1 MWKRALIAL
10 LSILSLV
17 GCLPGQRG
25 TIDHDDL
32 RAIVERD
39 LIRFGDDLPEAM
51 IDRLADHRIL
61 VVGEFHDISEHD
73 AFVGDLVVALQPRGL
88 TTVLLEFP
96 QAYSWL
102 LDAYARGVTD
112 TPGEGAT
119 RTYGPLLDRIRA
131 ANAALPPERQIAVR
145 AIDVNPTQ
153 GEFLPPFR
161 GLAHALGQPEV
172 LVDLVAAL
180 EGGAD
185 PDTALAAAQAE
196 LREDEA
202 VYRACWGDLGYTV
215 LLDALDGEARS
226 AVVRRVGEGAARDEA
241 REIAMHA
248 LVDRQLAIAPGTA
261 LVNVGYFHG
270 QKRRQAGT
278 VDRWL
283 AQRLVEEGS
292 GERGDTYVL
301 VVVPASGEKRIRGR
315 VRPFDVGHES
325 PQNELFRVMQGVA
338 GGVPAFLPLDDEV
351 FRSERIVVNYL
362 PELIVGPPRDA
373 FDAFVLLPEVRYVG
387 R

>member
-1 MWKRALIAL
+1 MSTRALIAL
-10 LSILSLV
+10 LSILSLI
-17 GCLPGQRG
+17 GCFPGQRG
-25 TIDHDDL
+25 TVEHDDL
-32 RAIVERD
+32 RAVVERD
-39 LIRFGDDLPEAM
+39 LIRFGDELPEAM
-51 IDRLADHRIL
+51 IDRLADHRVL

-73 AFVGDLVVALQPRGL
+73 ALVGDLVVALHPRGL

-102 LDAYARGVTD
+102 LDAYTRGLAD
-112 TPGEGAT
+112 TPGEGAE
-119 RTYGPLLDRIRA
+119 RTYGSLLDRIRA
-131 ANAALPPERQIAVR
+131 ANAALPPEQQIAVR

-153 GEFLPPFR
+153 DNFLPPFR
-161 GLAHALGQPEV
+161 GLVHALGQPEV

-196 LREDEA
+196 LHEDEA
-202 VYRACWGDLGYTV
+202 VYRGCWGDLGYTV
-215 LLDALDGEARS
+215 LLDALDGEVRS
-226 AVVRRVGEGAARDEA
+226 VAVRRVRAGAQRDEA
-241 REIAMHA
+241 REVAMHA
-248 LVDRQLAIAPGTA
+248 LVDRQLAIAPGKA
-261 LVNVGYFHG
+261 LVNVGYFHA
-270 QKRRQAGT
+270 QRQRQTGT

-283 AQRLVEEGS
+283 AQRLVEESS
-292 GERGDTYVL
+292 GERGEPYVL

-315 VRPFDVGHES
+315 VRRFDVGDES

-362 PELIVGPPRDA
+362 PELTVGPPRDA